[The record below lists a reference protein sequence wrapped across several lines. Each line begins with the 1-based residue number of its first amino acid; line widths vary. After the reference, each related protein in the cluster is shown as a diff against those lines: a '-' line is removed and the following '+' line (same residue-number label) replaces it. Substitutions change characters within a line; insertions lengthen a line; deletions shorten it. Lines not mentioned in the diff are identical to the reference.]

1 MGKLRVKGTALKYVD
16 ADKVDYTIEFVIKR
30 KQQNDAIEI
39 LTKQVDLFL
48 SKLKE
53 IGIEPKDISLTK
65 DSISNSDWANKD
77 SGIQATRTLTITTPF
92 DARINNYILK
102 LIKDNCLDA
111 RISVDYSLYNYSK
124 IAKELLS
131 EATNNAKMKADAIAS
146 SQGMKVVGIETLAD
160 DNYSDKY
167 HDRDDERADILGF
180 GGFVGDVLLDDDSLS
195 ANLSSKRIL
204 VSERVNVEFQ
214 IEKL

>member
-16 ADKVDYTIEFVIKR
+16 ADKVDYTIEFVVKR

-39 LTKQVDLFL
+39 LTKQAELFL

-65 DSISNSDWANKD
+65 DSITNSDWTNKD

-102 LIKDNCLDA
+102 LIKDNCFDA

-146 SQGMKVVGIETLAD
+146 AQEMKVVGIETLAD
-160 DNYSDKY
+160 DNYTDKY
-167 HDRDDERADILGF
+167 YDEDERDYINVKCGN
-180 GGFVGDVLLDDDSLS
+180 VGDLLLDDDSLS
-195 ANLSSKRIL
+195 AKLGSKRIL

-214 IEKL
+214 IEKI

>member
-16 ADKVDYTIEFVIKR
+16 ADKVDYTIEFVVKR

-39 LTKQVDLFL
+39 LTKQAELFL

-65 DSISNSDWANKD
+65 DSISNSDWTNKD

-102 LIKDNCLDA
+102 LIKNNCFDA

-146 SQGMKVVGIETLAD
+146 AQGMKVVGIETLAD
-160 DNYSDKY
+160 DNYTDKY
-167 HDRDDERADILGF
+167 YDEDERDYINVKCGN
-180 GGFVGDVLLDDDSLS
+180 VGDLLLDDDSLS
-195 ANLSSKRIL
+195 AKLGSKRIL

-214 IEKL
+214 I

>member
-16 ADKVDYTIEFVIKR
+16 ADKVDYTIEFVVKR

-39 LTKQVDLFL
+39 LTKQVELFL

-65 DSISNSDWANKD
+65 DSISNSDWTNKD

-92 DARINNYILK
+92 DVRINNYILK
-102 LIKDNCLDA
+102 LIKDNSLDA

-131 EATNNAKMKADAIAS
+131 EATNNAKIKADAIAS

-160 DNYSDKY
+160 DNYTDKY
-167 HDRDDERADILGF
+167 HDHDDERADILGF
-180 GGFVGDVLLDDDSLS
+180 GGFVGDVLLDDDSMS
-195 ANLSSKRIL
+195 AKLGSKRIL